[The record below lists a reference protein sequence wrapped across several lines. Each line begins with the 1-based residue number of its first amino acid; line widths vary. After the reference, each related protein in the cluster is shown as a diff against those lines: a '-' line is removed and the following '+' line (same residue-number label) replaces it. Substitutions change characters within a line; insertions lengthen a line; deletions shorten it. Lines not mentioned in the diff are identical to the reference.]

1 MFITKELKMASVAE
15 KVVKLTKYLE
25 QMQNQAT
32 KETNVNKKTFFTRE
46 VKKTE
51 TKLSSL
57 TGK

>member
-1 MFITKELKMASVAE
+1 MASVAE

-25 QMQNQAT
+25 QMQSKAE
-32 KETNVNKKTFFTRE
+32 KESNVNKKTFFQRE

-51 TKLSSL
+51 TKLSSI